1 MVEREE
7 RSWST
12 REQIHHGPRYS
23 VFRVRDASGRSRVL
37 KTVRRGSRARRG
49 AELLVR
55 EHAMLVRV
63 SAIPGISRVIAIEDA
78 EGERPRLWL
87 EDAGPRDLKSLL
99 RRGPLAID
107 DALRIAVDLTEIVA
121 LLHRAHVLHRDI
133 NPTNVVVSADAR
145 RITLV
150 DFDLATDVPGPAPRD
165 ALEVDVEGTLLYVAP
180 EQTGRLDRVVDQRA
194 DLYAL
199 GATFYE
205 MLTGGP
211 PFALRDPV
219 ELVHA
224 HLARA
229 PLPPSELRAE
239 IPRVLSDVVLK
250 LLAKVPEQRYQSADS
265 LLADLRE
272 ARARWDVSRAI
283 EPFELARL
291 DVARTIV
298 PEGRIYGREHEISLL
313 EGAFERARQGA
324 RETVM
329 ITGPPGIGKTAL
341 VHALRARARAVG
353 GHFGAGKL
361 DPVRGN
367 APYAPVIE
375 AIDAIVRELVTSPDG
390 TPSEW
395 RARIADAVGAN
406 ARVITDL
413 VPGARA
419 LLGEPPALEPV
430 APADAET
437 RFDLTFEAFVQALAT
452 PESPLVLF
460 VDDLHWADAASLR
473 VIELL
478 ATSTTLRHVMLVG
491 AYRSEDGTADPP
503 LGDTFAAIREHHA
516 PLRIVLL
523 GPIERDAVAALC
535 ADALHASPDRADA
548 LAAVVHRKTAGNPFY
563 VERFLRDLHQRG
575 LLALDVERAEW
586 SWSAEQ
592 IAAAPMS
599 ENVVELMLDAVRR
612 LPTSVQR
619 VLGAASCFKRAI
631 DVDLLA
637 RLVERPE
644 AEIAEALWTAVEQSL
659 LVAEPRAPLAG
670 DAPDAPMHARDA
682 TYRFAHDRV
691 QQAMGSLLDDAERQR
706 LHLRLGRL
714 LGEDPDARDQRLF
727 DRVDHLNRGA
737 ALMSDDERIELAALN
752 LAAGRA
758 AKAASAFGPALAY
771 HERGVALL
779 AADPWRTHP
788 ELCFA
793 LHRDAAEAAYVV
805 GDHER
810 AEALVEAAIRHAPS
824 RFEKAALYSLRLL
837 AADARGAYREATRW
851 GREGLRI
858 LGVELPEDGALVHA
872 VDEEV
877 AAVAASRRERSEE
890 ELIAAPPMRDRDAL
904 ACVQLLDD
912 LAAPTFYSSWRLH
925 VWIRAR
931 TVRLVLDHGNVPPAG
946 IAYATYGKVM
956 EDRGDAQAAHS
967 YIRLGAVLSQRW
979 RTQKSR
985 ALTLF
990 AVFMNHWR
998 APLRS
1003 SVPLARRA
1011 IAASS
1016 EVGDS
1021 GYAARTRAALTSLL
1035 YLQGTPLGQVLS
1047 EVERAA
1053 AFCRRLKQQAGT
1065 EQLTLQRQMIRC
1077 LQGRTRE
1084 RGGWED
1090 DEFDEVRFAGAFA
1103 ESPHHECAYH
1113 VMRLETSYLLGD
1125 LRDARARMHAAGERW
1140 RAVSGLFL
1148 AAQYVYVACLTRA
1161 ALADVAPEEREAL
1174 LVAIDRGR
1182 ERLRRWAENCPPNF
1196 AHKHD
1201 LVAAEAARLRE
1212 QHVEAT
1218 SRYEAAIS
1226 GARREGFEQDE
1237 ALASELAARYY
1248 RGLGQRRIA
1257 SFYLEAAMDAYARWG
1272 ATAKVEALEEETREL
1287 GVTGTIPL
1295 NVVIT
1300 PPSDQV
1306 ARAALD
1312 RLGLFEAAETISS
1325 EVSFEGVVEKLMRVC
1340 LATAGAQRG
1349 VLVLEREGALEVRA
1363 AGAVGEPP
1371 NLEVEPLRTSDRAP
1385 TSLVEHAFRS
1395 GEVLVLAH
1403 AAHHVRFGADAY
1415 VASRQTKSALAMP
1428 IQRQGRTIGVLYLEN
1443 DLVTRAFTAERVQV
1457 LRLLSSQIAISLENS
1472 RLFEDLRLEVGERAR
1487 AERRLR
1493 FLSEASVALARS
1505 LDWDATAACV
1515 AKLAVPFL
1523 GDWSTLDVVR
1533 DGGSTSRVAEAH
1545 ADERREARLGAHHD
1559 HERESRPIAA
1569 VALRTGEPLIRRR
1582 EDAGAADLESVEL
1595 GDAESVVA
1603 VPLRARDRVVGVLTI
1618 GSSSAARM
1626 HDEADLSLAQELAHR
1641 AANSLENARLY
1652 REAEDAVRL
1661 RDEFLSIA
1669 SHELRTPLAS
1679 LQLAVQGLPRM
1690 LPPTC
1695 IEDARRVTAL
1705 VTRQVHR
1712 LDSLIGLL
1720 LDVSRIR
1727 RGRLQLDRQRVDLRE
1742 IAREAMSLLAQDL
1755 SRSGSELVV
1764 RAEAPVVGCW
1774 DGARLEQVLINL
1786 LGNAIKFGR
1795 GGRIHVSVSLDG
1807 ELARVVVEDHGIGIP
1822 REVRDHVFE
1831 PFRRGVSS
1839 RHYGGLGLGLFITKT
1854 IIEEHGGRITVAS
1867 EVDQGTTFTVE
1878 LPTTC

>member
-7 RSWST
+7 RSWSSK
-12 REQIHHGPRYS
+12 EQIHHGPRYS

-37 KTVRRGSRARRG
+37 KTVRRGARAARA

-55 EHAMLVRV
+55 EHAMLSRV
-63 SAIPGISRVIAIEDA
+63 SAISGISRVIAIEDP
-78 EGERPRLWL
+78 EGDRPRLWL
-87 EDAGPRDLKSLL
+87 EDAGPRHLKSLL

-107 DALRIAVDLTEIVA
+107 DALRIAVELAEIVA
-121 LLHRAHVLHRDI
+121 QLHRAHVLHRDI
-133 NPTNVVVSADAR
+133 NPTNVVVSADGR

-150 DFDLATDVPGPAPRD
+150 DFDLATDVPGPAPRE

-199 GATFYE
+199 GATLYE

-224 HLARA
+224 HLARD
-229 PLPPSELRAE
+229 PLPPSEVRPE
-239 IPRVLSDVVLK
+239 IPRVLSDLVLK

-265 LLADLRE
+265 LVADLRE
-272 ARARWDVSRAI
+272 ARARWDASRTI

-291 DVARTIV
+291 DVARAMV
-298 PEGRIYGREHEISLL
+298 PEGRIYGRDHELALL

-329 ITGPPGIGKTAL
+329 ITGPAGIGKTAI
-341 VHALRARARAVG
+341 VQALRARARAVG
-353 GHFGAGKL
+353 AHFGAGKL

-367 APYAPVIE
+367 APYAPLIE
-375 AIDAIVRELVTSPDG
+375 ALEAIVRELAAAPDATSN
-390 TPSEW
+390 EW
-395 RARIADAVGAN
+395 RARIAEAVGAN

-413 VPGARA
+413 VPSARA
-419 LLGEPPALEPV
+419 LLGESPPLEPV

-437 RFDLTFEAFVQALAT
+437 RFDLTFEQFVQALAT
-452 PESPLVLF
+452 AESPLVLF
-460 VDDLHWADAASLR
+460 VDDLQWADAASLR
-473 VIELL
+473 VLEML
-478 ATSTTLRHVMLVG
+478 ATSTTLRHVLLVG
-491 AYRSEDGTADPP
+491 AYRSEDGTAEPP
-503 LGDTFAAIREHHA
+503 LGDALVAIRAHDA
-516 PLRIVLL
+516 PLRSMLL
-523 GPIERDAVAALC
+523 GPLDRAAVTALC
-535 ADALHASPDRADA
+535 ADAFHASPERAEE
-548 LAAVVHRKTAGNPFY
+548 LAAIVHRKTAGNPFY

-575 LLALDVERAEW
+575 LLALDAEHAEW
-586 SWSAEQ
+586 SWSTEQ
-592 IAAAPMS
+592 IAASPMS

-612 LPTSVQR
+612 LPPSVQR
-619 VLGAASCFKRAI
+619 VLGAASCFRRAI
-631 DVDLLA
+631 DVGLLA
-637 RLVERPE
+637 RLVERPP
-644 AEIAEALWTAVEQSL
+644 AEIAEALWTAVDQSL
-659 LVAEPRAPLAG
+659 LVAEARVAPA
-670 DAPDAPMHARDA
+670 DT

-691 QQAMGSLLDDAERQR
+691 QQAMGSLLDETERQR

-714 LGEDPDARDQRLF
+714 LGEDPTTREQRLF
-727 DRVDHLNRGA
+727 DRVDHLNLGA
-737 ALMSDDERIELAALN
+737 ALMSAPERIELAELD

-771 HERGVALL
+771 HDRGLALL
-779 AADPWRTHP
+779 PEGAWDTHA

-805 GDHER
+805 GDHAR
-810 AEALVEAAIRHAPS
+810 AEALVEAAILHAPS

-851 GREGLRI
+851 GREGLHI
-858 LGVELPEDGALVHA
+858 LGIELPDDDLAHA
-872 VDEEV
+872 VEDEV
-877 AAVAASRRERSEE
+877 VAVAAARRERSEE
-890 ELIAAPPMRDRDAL
+890 ELIAAPPMRDPDAL

-931 TVRLVLDHGNVPPAG
+931 TVRLVLEHGNVAPAG
-946 IAYATYGKVM
+946 IAYATYGKLM
-956 EDRGDAQAAHS
+956 EDRGDPQAAHS
-967 YIRLGAVLSQRW
+967 YIRLGAALSQRW

-1003 SVPLARRA
+1003 SVPIIRRA

-1021 GYAARTRAALTSLL
+1021 GYAGRTRAALTSVL
-1035 YLQGTPLGQVLS
+1035 YQQGTALGHVLS

-1053 AFCRRLKQQAGT
+1053 SFCRRLKQQAGT

-1077 LQGRTRE
+1077 LQGRTRD
-1084 RGGWED
+1084 RGAWED
-1090 DEFDEVRFAGAFA
+1090 DDFDEVRFAGAFA
-1103 ESPHHECAYH
+1103 ESPHHECVYH

-1125 LRDARARMHAAGERW
+1125 LRDARARMDAAGERW

-1148 AAQYVYVACLTRA
+1148 LAQYVYFSCLTRA
-1161 ALADVAPEEREAL
+1161 SLADLAPDQRDTL
-1174 LVAIDRGR
+1174 LAAIDRGR

-1201 LVAAEAARLRE
+1201 LVAAEAARLRG

-1218 SRYEAAIS
+1218 SRYEAAIA

-1237 ALASELAARYY
+1237 ALASELAGRYY
-1248 RGLGQRRIA
+1248 RALGQRRIA
-1257 SFYLEAAMDAYARWG
+1257 AFYLEAAMDAYARWG

-1287 GVTGTIPL
+1287 GVSGTIPL

-1325 EVSFEGVVEKLMRVC
+1325 EVSFEGVVEKLMRIC

-1349 VLVLEREGALEVRA
+1349 VLVLDRDGALEVRA

-1371 NLEVEPLRTSDRAP
+1371 NLDVAPLRASDRAP

-1395 GEVLVLAH
+1395 GEVLVLAN

-1415 VASRQTKSALAMP
+1415 VAARQTKSALAMP
-1428 IQRQGRTIGVLYLEN
+1428 IPRQGRTIGVLYLEN

-1457 LRLLSSQIAISLENS
+1457 LRLLSSQVAISLENS
-1472 RLFEDLRLEVGERAR
+1472 RLFEDLRLEVGERSR

-1505 LDWDATAACV
+1505 LDPDATASCV

-1523 GDWSTLDVVR
+1523 GDWSTLDVAYP
-1533 DGGSTSRVAEAH
+1533 DGSVSRVAQAH
-1545 ADERREARLGAHHD
+1545 VDERREALLGAQHD
-1559 HERESRPIAA
+1559 HDSIAA
-1569 VALRTGEPLIRRR
+1569 LVLRTGEPQLRGAT
-1582 EDAGAADLESVEL
+1582 ELHDAQSVI
-1595 GDAESVVA
+1595 A
-1603 VPLRARDRVVGVLTI
+1603 VPLRARDLVVGVLTI
-1618 GSSSAARM
+1618 GSSSAARI

-1690 LPPTC
+1690 LPPSC
-1695 IEDARRVTAL
+1695 LADAQRVTAL

-1727 RGRLQLDRQRVDLRE
+1727 RGRLQLDRQRTDLRE
-1742 IAREAMSLLAQDL
+1742 IVREASSLLAQDL
-1755 SRSGSELVV
+1755 ARSGSELVV
-1764 RAEAPVVGCW
+1764 SGDTSVAGCW

-1795 GGRIHVSVSLDG
+1795 GERIDVSVTREG
-1807 ELARVVVEDHGIGIP
+1807 ELARVVVTDHGIGIGP
-1822 REVRDHVFE
+1822 EVRDHVFE

-1839 RHYGGLGLGLFITKT
+1839 RHYGGLGLGLFITRT
-1854 IIEEHGGRITVAS
+1854 IVEEHGGHIAVAS
-1867 EVDQGTTFTVE
+1867 EVDQGTTFIVE
-1878 LPTTC
+1878 LPTGC